1 MDKVLFLNRATDISV
16 STVSAFFSKLMN
28 KGNISTC
35 AQYHF
40 QIHFIRNYGEFLV
53 LLDIV
58 EICGW
63 VIGKKS

>member
-28 KGNISTC
+28 KGNI
-35 AQYHF
+35 
-40 QIHFIRNYGEFLV
+40 HFIRNYGEFLV

-63 VIGKKS
+63 VIGKKILVVIL